1 MIFCD
6 YNNHTCI
13 SPKKEIL
20 NNVLEIAQF
29 FIVSFVIHQRIL
41 EKHQIASSF
50 SVYIFD
56 NFFVGIIFFI
66 SSYYVLSK
74 EVYIINYGH
83 ILLTL

>member
-1 MIFCD
+1 MMISPI
-6 YNNHTCI
+6 CI
-13 SPKKEIL
+13 SPKNEIL

-56 NFFVGIIFFI
+56 NFFVGIII
-66 SSYYVLSK
+66 SFLPTMYFLRK
-74 EVYIINYGH
+74 YI
-83 ILLTL
+83 